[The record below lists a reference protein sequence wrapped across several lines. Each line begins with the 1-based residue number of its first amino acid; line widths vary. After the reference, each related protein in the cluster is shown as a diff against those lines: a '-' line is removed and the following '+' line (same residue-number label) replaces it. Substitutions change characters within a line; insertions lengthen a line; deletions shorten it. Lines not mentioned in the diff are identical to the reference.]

1 MSGTRRKAIGSW
13 EVALRLGILARRRRR
28 GWPAA
33 TAPARRV
40 RSFLVKKEPAP
51 AAHLLHL
58 LDVRPRT
65 LDEARDEVARYDE
78 LDHPALP
85 SIVEMFFYKRQLAV
99 VVERDDGVRLDKL
112 KGYLDRD
119 RERLPDAA
127 VWFVGWRLCSALA
140 QAHLARDRKGDLAP
154 ILHGTLSLR
163 DVLVEWDGDVNV
175 HGLCPLLSAAP
186 IAEGDEVSPPSRAWI
201 GPGFRNDE
209 PLTPRADTYA
219 AALVLRC
226 LLTGRPAPTPGA
238 SVEPMIE
245 LRPDIPADV
254 AGSIDRALQGRA
266 RPSAA
271 ELAQRLEGL
280 VRITDGRRALL
291 DCLELYQ
298 ALWGLWSVASPRIW
312 SPESP
317 QLSDEPSAGFE
328 AESAVLSSLAAGE
341 QGEDD
346 GEIGDELTFGEFAEP
361 PLETSRSLGA
371 DSALPETA
379 PEASVA
385 VASAPAA
392 SEVDGGASDEPTENV
407 SLSSTM
413 ASVSDAPPVL
423 PRTGIGDPRGGL
435 GSEPPIRFDRPDRG
449 SNGHLV
455 SPARERDP
463 DAPLPRPPRT
473 PMASATRTPVAD
485 DSDRARWPLYVVGA
499 CLVALVVWY
508 ASRDRGEGEEGRPA
522 ASNAPTASGSPTAPT
537 RAVAA
542 PPTTSGVSDEED
554 GASSSPRRTSKTP
567 EPGGDDADVPPEVVV
582 QPTLTV
588 EERADMEWTQG
599 YLLVESEIRDALVY
613 VNGHR
618 VGPVGRKNKIFCGR
632 KFVRLGTEN
641 PPTTP
646 WLTGGT
652 TVELACRDLT
662 VVSIAGPE

>member
-1 MSGTRRKAIGSW
+1 M
-13 EVALRLGILARRRRR
+13 
-28 GWPAA
+28 
-33 TAPARRV
+33 
-40 RSFLVKKEPAP
+40 KKQPFP
-51 AAHLLHL
+51 AAHVLHL

-65 LDEARDEVARYDE
+65 LDESRDEVERYDE

-85 SIVEMFFYKRQLAV
+85 GIVEMFFYKRQLAV

-163 DVLVEWDGDVNV
+163 DVLVEWDGDVKV
-175 HGLCPLLSAAP
+175 HGLCPLLSSAP
-186 IAEGDEVSPPSRAWI
+186 VAEKDDVSPPSRAWV

-226 LLTGRPAPTPGA
+226 LLTGRPPPTPGD
-238 SVEPMIE
+238 SIEPMAE

-254 AGSIDRALQGRA
+254 ARSVDRALHGRA

-280 VRITDGRRALL
+280 VRVTDGRRALL

-298 ALWGLWSVASPRIW
+298 ALWGLWSVASPATSSTEASRP
-312 SPESP
+312 SGESGAALVPES
-317 QLSDEPSAGFE
+317 A
-328 AESAVLSSLAAGE
+328 ALSSLAPDEHA
-341 QGEDD
+341 EDD
-346 GEIGDELTFGEFAEP
+346 GEIGDELTYGEFGP
-361 PLETSRSLGA
+361 PPTDTSRSLGA
-371 DSALPETA
+371 DSTLPETA
-379 PEASVA
+379 PEAPVA
-385 VASAPAA
+385 VTSAATLPDAAERAIAEPA
-392 SEVDGGASDEPTENV
+392 EPV
-407 SLSSTM
+407 SLTSTM
-413 ASVSDAPPVL
+413 ASVPHESVPPAL
-423 PRTGIGDPRGGL
+423 PRTGPGDPRSALESGPPSSPGP
-435 GSEPPIRFDRPDRG
+435 SEDASRGRVMPPAMDHEPGD
-449 SNGHLV
+449 
-455 SPARERDP
+455 
-463 DAPLPRPPRT
+463 PLPRPPRT
-473 PMASATRTPVAD
+473 PLASTTTTTA
-485 DSDRARWPLYVVGA
+485 SDESERARWPLYLVGA

-508 ASRDRGEGEEGRPA
+508 ASRDRGAGSETSSF
-522 ASNAPTASGSPTAPT
+522 ASDAPTASGPSTAPT
-537 RAVAA
+537 RVATAPRSSSDGERDVSASVSSMATAEPA
-542 PPTTSGVSDEED
+542 PPE
-554 GASSSPRRTSKTP
+554 
-567 EPGGDDADVPPEVVV
+567 DDAEIPPEVVV
-582 QPTLTV
+582 QPTLTS

-652 TVELACRDLT
+652 TVELSCRDLT